1 MVPRLPSTCISKPHT
16 FLFKRDGDGKVRF
29 WYKDYCSTYETW
41 KGKDDQ
47 FGVDVF
53 HHLPQGNPQ
62 LCGAHPL
69 TEEILTKYQQNLNFV
84 PLSEQDW
91 LLTVYANHGI
101 MKDCEVDQNIF
112 STTVVPHNEPPQSS
126 LTTTTTITTTSSRV
140 TSRYTSKNVTSEH
153 LAPNG
158 YIFIR
163 KNPDSTDIFLG
174 RIRMVNNNSVI
185 VNLANLTTKGE
196 DFFVSFGLEEF
207 TYPLSAIESKTVGL
221 TKKSTIKVKN
231 VRDIKKRA
239 LTLVTYP
246 RTPQNFAPNQVANYF
261 PQNIGSFRA
270 PSFTPQDV
278 PPHLQSTS
286 QDIPPHLQSTTSY
299 CATQM
304 ENQFFWS
311 PYQPSDPLSIFS
323 SPIHT
328 FV

>member
-41 KGKDDQ
+41 K
-47 FGVDVF
+47 
-53 HHLPQGNPQ
+53 GNPQ

-185 VNLANLTTKGE
+185 VNLANLTTKG
-196 DFFVSFGLEEF
+196 D
-207 TYPLSAIESKTVGL
+207 
-221 TKKSTIKVKN
+221 
-231 VRDIKKRA
+231 
-239 LTLVTYP
+239 
-246 RTPQNFAPNQVANYF
+246 
-261 PQNIGSFRA
+261 
-270 PSFTPQDV
+270 
-278 PPHLQSTS
+278 
-286 QDIPPHLQSTTSY
+286 
-299 CATQM
+299 
-304 ENQFFWS
+304 

>member
-174 RIRMVNNNSVI
+174 NFSYYSQVSHSLFPGRIRMVNNNSVI
-185 VNLANLTTKGE
+185 VNLANLTTKG
-196 DFFVSFGLEEF
+196 D
-207 TYPLSAIESKTVGL
+207 
-221 TKKSTIKVKN
+221 
-231 VRDIKKRA
+231 
-239 LTLVTYP
+239 
-246 RTPQNFAPNQVANYF
+246 
-261 PQNIGSFRA
+261 
-270 PSFTPQDV
+270 
-278 PPHLQSTS
+278 
-286 QDIPPHLQSTTSY
+286 
-299 CATQM
+299 
-304 ENQFFWS
+304 